1 MVYCSMGGGMSS
13 VFCKIFKKNCIFF
26 KGIFRKKIREN
37 LDFRATF
44 TSRQILKNIAQ
55 IQKATS
61 RARKKG

>member
-1 MVYCSMGGGMSS
+1 MAYYSIGG
-13 VFCKIFKKNCIFF
+13 VRQAFFAKFQKKLHFF
-26 KGIFRKKIREN
+26 SREFFAKKIREN

-61 RARKKG
+61 RAWKKG